1 MSQKGSQLS
10 LVYDLTCIR
19 LINKYNKKNI
29 TMSIVKRNNLV
40 FPSLMNEILKPDWF
54 GGLENY
60 KGTFPPVNIQETET
74 GFELELAV
82 PGRKKEDFNV
92 EIDEQ
97 ILTITSETKKEE
109 EVKEENYT
117 RKEFS
122 YSSFNRSFTLPETVD
137 EEGIKASYENGILRF
152 TLPKKEEALPKPKR
166 LIEIGK

>member
-1 MSQKGSQLS
+1 
-10 LVYDLTCIR
+10 
-19 LINKYNKKNI
+19 
-29 TMSIVKRNNLV
+29 MSIVKRNNLV
-40 FPSLMNEILKPDWF
+40 FPTLMNEILKPDWF

-60 KGTFPPVNIQETET
+60 KDTFPPVNIQDNEIS
-74 GFELELAV
+74 FELELSV

-97 ILTITSETKKEE
+97 VLTITSETKKEE
-109 EVKEENYT
+109 EVKDGSYT

-122 YSSFNRSFTLPETVD
+122 YSSFKRSFTLPETVN

-152 TLPKKEEALPKPKR
+152 TLPKKEESLPKPKR